1 MSNIDGKYNLSDK
14 NPPLDSFYL
23 ALHILHKFDDLGE
36 ASSEGGDLEEAKV
49 GGCDRE
55 AAVRNLCLYY
65 SFKFYRIVKFY
76 IPDDFQIKNINK
88 IFFNHYFNNPIDSD
102 YFENVFLKYFK
113 KQTSIQNL
121 SLSEVDILKY
131 IHNRVT
137 NETDVLIESVEIKN
151 YKDSLSLFNII
162 HTEFIN

>member
-1 MSNIDGKYNLSDK
+1 MSDK

-23 ALHILHKFDDLGE
+23 ALHILHKFEE
-36 ASSEGGDLEEAKV
+36 ASAKSGDFGE
-49 GGCDRE
+49 
-55 AAVRNLCLYY
+55 AVRNLCLYY

-88 IFFNHYFNNPIDSD
+88 FFFNHYFNNPIDSD

-121 SLSEVDILKY
+121 SIDFVKKTSDVVDSGLSEVDILKY
-131 IHNRVT
+131 INNRVT
-137 NETDVLIESVEIKN
+137 YETEVLISSVEIKN